1 MKMKTISIASLA
13 ALLLVLAW
21 QFNIQLLLER
31 MLDWIQLLLERMLDW
46 IASLGAMPRVH
57 YP

>member
-1 MKMKTISIASLA
+1 MIKTISIAFLA

-31 MLDWIQLLLERMLDW
+31 MLDWI
-46 IASLGAMPRVH
+46 AGLGAMPRAN

>member
-1 MKMKTISIASLA
+1 MKIKTISIASLA

-21 QFNIQLLLER
+21 QFNLQL
-31 MLDWIQLLLERMLDW
+31 QLERMLDW
-46 IASLGAMPRVH
+46 IASLGAMPRAH